1 MCSKNSLLQ
10 VHVSMLLPTPAG
22 QRSSPSSLL
31 LVLKRSLH
39 LVKTPHARYS
49 SSNPTNGRVLTS
61 VSNIK
66 SILSCS
72 NTQLWIDNW
81 KVKQRRLI
89 FDRVVVLKTA
99 APPWDGGPRLHVVDV
114 RNPGESK
121 LQPGS
126 REFPSL
132 PPSFRARIPPSLG
145 WVLMPTWGTGGEGKE
160 RKPSFS
166 DSKSILSLSSRAE
179 SQPLYS

>member
-1 MCSKNSLLQ
+1 MMSFTDEWVCLTFDTNVLCCAFILKTPCYRCM
-10 VHVSMLLPTPAG
+10 VSVLPPTPAG
-22 QRSSPSSLL
+22 QKSSPSSLL
-31 LVLKRSLH
+31 LVLKRSLLRSLH
-39 LVKTPHARYS
+39 LVKTPHALYS
-49 SSNPTNGRVLTS
+49 SWNPTNGRVLTS
-61 VSNIK
+61 VSNVK

-126 REFPSL
+126 RELPSL
-132 PPSFRARIPPSLG
+132 PPSFRACIPPSLG
-145 WVLMPTWGTGGEGKE
+145 WVLMPTWGTGG
-160 RKPSFS
+160 
-166 DSKSILSLSSRAE
+166 
-179 SQPLYS
+179 